1 MLMHLDKRYLYH
13 LFSDSTLCLL
23 VREQVF
29 REESEI
35 DVDFAIEDVDLNMIL
50 FEVSTRQLGLQM

>member
-1 MLMHLDKRYLYH
+1 MSFYHLMMLLDKRYLYH
-13 LFSDSTLCLL
+13 LFSDSTLGLL

-35 DVDFAIEDVDLNMIL
+35 VVDFAIEDVDL
-50 FEVSTRQLGLQM
+50 T